1 MDFVGCFREGGGW
14 ILLFDDAISHTVVM
28 RKYNAWGIDVLLQI
42 ISQDQNL
49 TLIVT
54 DESVG
59 TYFCHAEVEGYAPVT
74 SNPAEILI
82 TGRPE
87 ITSSQ
92 DQMGVVGDNVHIKCT
107 AVAIPQAQRVVWK
120 YHGHTIQEGTI
131 FVSPSPFL
139 CKI

>member
-1 MDFVGCFREGGGW
+1 MLDAFEREGGW

-74 SNPAEILI
+74 SNPAELVATQHALEQHRSKSAGFAAWLQPASLH
-82 TGRPE
+82 TG
-87 ITSSQ
+87 Q
-92 DQMGVVGDNVHIKCT
+92 
-107 AVAIPQAQRVVWK
+107 
-120 YHGHTIQEGTI
+120 
-131 FVSPSPFL
+131 
-139 CKI
+139 